1 MIGGINIGLRIDAIL
16 RAGGWAKAD
25 PRPVRSLLAPVAVAL
40 CCAIGY
46 GAVMGTFTGL
56 APGKSLQIVYSAAK
70 VPLLLL
76 VTLAISLP
84 SFFVISTLLGLRNDW
99 PQMVAAL
106 LGAQAGLSVTLISL
120 APLTAVW
127 YLSCAD
133 YNLAILFNALMFA
146 IASGASQLI
155 LRRHFRNLIA
165 GNSRHRLMLR
175 VWLVT
180 YVFVGIQMG
189 WVLRPFVGSP
199 LQPVSFF
206 REGAWSNSYEFVG
219 HLIWNT
225 LRGH

>member
-1 MIGGINIGLRIDAIL
+1 MIGATNIGMRIDAVL
-16 RAGGWAKAD
+16 RASRLTRLD
-25 PRPVRSLLAPVAVAL
+25 PRPVRGLLSLGLIAL

-56 APGKSLQIVYSAAK
+56 SPGKSLQIVYSATK

-76 VTLAISLP
+76 VTFGISLP

-99 PQMVAAL
+99 PQTMAAL
-106 LGAQAGLSVTLISL
+106 LGAQAGLSVILASL
-120 APLTAVW
+120 APLTTVW

-146 IASGASQLI
+146 VASGASQVI
-155 LRRHFRNLIA
+155 LRRHYRELIA
-165 GNSRHRLMLR
+165 RNGRHRLMLR

-180 YVFVGIQMG
+180 YIFVGIQMG
-189 WVLRPFVGSP
+189 WVLRPFIGSP
-199 LQPVSFF
+199 LQPVTFF

-219 HLIWNT
+219 RLIWNAA
-225 LRGH
+225 RGH